1 MRKNMLRAAAVI
13 GFSAAFALSA
23 YAGWTQDGDQY
34 SYQFD
39 STAWARSQVAEID
52 GQTYGFDANAH
63 MMTGWQQID
72 GKYYYFE
79 PASGAAAKGWK
90 QVNEKWYYLDPSTG
104 VMKTG
109 FYKEG
114 VKLYYFDESGAMQT
128 GIFYTGGFAYQ
139 AEADGSIIRNR
150 DDRSASTGNRFIYE
164 ADGKIKFASTLTEA
178 GNKAGGS
185 EIYEYLTTP
194 EQMKRWESEQ
204 RDNLG
209 QAIEEWKDDL
219 YNEYKKEVLSVT
231 KAKRRANRQQ
241 KWENK
246 VNRKLLELGATQDQI
261 NSYVSEVKSGIYN
274 NYENYYDDY
283 DYDESYYDDED
294 YDD

>member
-1 MRKNMLRAAAVI
+1 MRKNVLRAAAVI
-13 GFSAAFALSA
+13 GFSTAFALSA

-39 STAWARSQVAEID
+39 SSAWARSQVAEID
-52 GQTYGFDANAH
+52 GQIYGFDSNAH
-63 MMTGWQQID
+63 MMTGWQLIE

-79 PASGAAAKGWK
+79 PASGAAARGWK

-109 FYKEG
+109 FFKEG
-114 VKLYYFDESGAMQT
+114 AKLYYFNESGAMQT

-139 AEADGSIIRNR
+139 AEADGSIIHNR
-150 DDRSASTGNRFIYE
+150 DDRSATTGNRFIYE

-185 EIYEYLTTP
+185 NVYEYLTTP
-194 EQMKRWESEQ
+194 EQMKQWEDEQ
-204 RDNLG
+204 RENI
-209 QAIEEWKDDL
+209 QQVIEEWQEDL
-219 YNEYKKEVLSVT
+219 YSEYKKEVMTAT
-231 KAKRRANRQQ
+231 KAKTRAKRLQ

-246 VNRKLLELGATQDQI
+246 VNRKLLELGATQEQI
-261 NSYVSEVKSGIYN
+261 NTYVSEVKSGVYN
-274 NYENYYDDY
+274 DYESYYDDY
-283 DYDESYYDDED
+283 DYDESYYDDDYED
-294 YDD
+294 